1 MYDELVEA
9 LRYCATHP
17 CMGEG
22 QAIAHCKAVWA
33 EDDKFDDC
41 DSCNAV
47 LKMQAADAIEE
58 LMAFA
63 RFVAEEVVV
72 DDNEWGNNQNAFP
85 EIACRKLFNLGI
97 VSKIDDE
104 MWHYEPPKGE

>member
-1 MYDELVEA
+1 MYEELVTA

-33 EDDKFDDC
+33 EDDRFDDC

-47 LKMQAADAIEE
+47 LQMQAADAIEE
-58 LMAFA
+58 LSGLVNHYGGESGIKNLEEYAIKYWEI
-63 RFVAEEVVV
+63 VEKKKESEQYNKTYAEEYC
-72 DDNEWGNNQNAFP
+72 NAHPF
-85 EIACRKLFNLGI
+85 L
-97 VSKIDDE
+97 
-104 MWHYEPPKGE
+104 